1 MLKKI
6 LSFGGVE
13 ALAKGAN
20 WLALSLLPIL
30 LPVNEYAKIGLLV
43 AVQGFLNLFFT
54 AGQDKFIFRFYKGEK
69 KDRVHFNILLFLFTL
84 GLISTLLFAG
94 YMTLMG
100 TTEIFSLDPVLV
112 FGIIWG
118 MVLFSSNKISLAII
132 RLRTSVREY
141 SINRLV
147 YQFSFLAILATVAYL
162 TRQSY
167 SYVVAMMGAALII
180 LTLEY
185 RAGLL
190 KIKPDFSKTRYYLKI
205 LFLWGLPF
213 ILHSASKSVLM
224 FVDRFLIEEYG
235 GTYDLGIY
243 SFAYQ
248 IGQSMSFLFFALN
261 VYFEPIYY
269 KDKGEGILTRF
280 FLTSNI
286 LAGLFLVGI
295 VAILPI
301 IVTHF
306 YPSDYINSLDHV
318 LGLGCSF
325 LLNLYYIGYANRLVK
340 HKKVKF
346 LATST
351 FIAAGINLAV
361 NFILIPKLGIRGAV
375 LTNWISYAILSFVS
389 GFFYQKRIVP
399 DKHLAVSLI
408 VTATLLFAPMSNL
421 AACLV
426 LLGYVGINAVAFY
439 YMRKTKDAIKDK

>member
-54 AGQDKFIFRFYKGEK
+54 AGQDKFIFRFYRGAK
-69 KDRVHFNILLFLFTL
+69 KERVHFNILLFLSLL
-84 GLISTLLFAG
+84 GLTATVVCAGFLLISG
-94 YMTLMG
+94 KKQ
-100 TTEIFSLDPVLV
+100 IFSLDPVLV

-118 MVLFSSNKISLAII
+118 MVLFSSNKISLSII
-132 RLRTSVREY
+132 RLRSNVREY
-141 SINRLV
+141 GINRLV
-147 YQFSFLAILATVAYL
+147 YQFSLLAILSVVAYV
-162 TRQSY
+162 TRMSFSY
-167 SYVVAMMGAALII
+167 IVAMIGAALII
-180 LTLEY
+180 LTIEY
-185 RAGLL
+185 RVGLL
-190 KIKPDFSKTRYYLKI
+190 KLKADFSQSKYYLKI

-224 FVDRFLIEEYG
+224 FVDRFLIEQYG

-243 SFAYQ
+243 TFAYQ

-269 KDKGEGILTRF
+269 KDPSEGILTRF
-280 FLTSNI
+280 FLTSNT
-286 LAGLFLVGI
+286 LAALFLVGI
-295 VAILPI
+295 VAILPL

-306 YPSDYINSLDHV
+306 YPPDYLNSLDYV

-351 FIAAGINLAV
+351 FIAAGINLLL
-361 NFILIPKLGIRGAV
+361 NFILIPMLGIKGAV
-375 LTNWISYAILSFVS
+375 FTNWISYALLSYIS
-389 GFFYQKRIVP
+389 GFFYKRSIMP
-399 DKHLAVSLI
+399 DRHLLISLI
-408 VTATLLFAPMSNL
+408 VTATLLLVPMSNL
-421 AACLV
+421 AACLI
-426 LLGYVGINAVAFY
+426 LLGYVGINMSSFY
-439 YMRKTKDAIKDK
+439 YLRKKQ

>member
-13 ALAKGAN
+13 ALAKGTN

-54 AGQDKFIFRFYKGEK
+54 AGQDKFIFRFYKGPK
-69 KDRVHFNILLFLFTL
+69 KERVHFNILLFLFLL
-84 GLISTLLFAG
+84 GLTATVLCGSFLLFSGRA
-94 YMTLMG
+94 
-100 TTEIFSLDPVLV
+100 EIFSLDPILV

-118 MVLFSSNKISLAII
+118 MVLFSSNKISLSII
-132 RLRTSVREY
+132 RLRSNVREY
-141 SINRLV
+141 GINRLV
-147 YQFSFLAILATVAYL
+147 YQFSLLIILSIVAYI
-162 TRQSY
+162 TRMSF
-167 SYVVAMMGAALII
+167 SYVVAMIGAALII
-180 LTLEY
+180 LSLEY

-190 KIKPDFSKTRYYLKI
+190 KLKPDFSLTKRYLKI

-224 FVDRFLIEEYG
+224 FVDRFLIEQYG

-243 SFAYQ
+243 TFAYQ

-280 FLTSNI
+280 FLTSNT
-286 LAGLFLVGI
+286 LAALFLIGI
-295 VAILPI
+295 VVLLPFV
-301 IVTHF
+301 VTRF
-306 YPSDYINSLDHV
+306 YPADYINSLDYV

-351 FIAAGINLAV
+351 FIAASTNLIL
-361 NFILIPKLGIRGAV
+361 NFILIPKLGIKGAV
-375 LTNWISYAILSFVS
+375 LTNWISYALLSYIS
-389 GFFYQKRIVP
+389 GFFFRRSILP
-399 DKHLAVSLI
+399 DKHLTISLI
-408 VTATLLFAPMSNL
+408 VTATLLFVPMSNL
-421 AACLV
+421 AACLI
-426 LLGYVGINAVAFY
+426 LFGYVSINVAGIY
-439 YMRKTKDAIKDK
+439 YMRKAK